1 MLLSAFAYAADHD
14 SLRQR
19 LEDSETAL
27 KLHIHMLAEQ
37 QGRFNELEA
46 KLKGQQQ
53 LEQQEGQLLAQAPP
67 IPPASIAVGE
77 EPERQH
83 VQRDRQLEAAI
94 RALSGRAERTLLR
107 EVLRSWRS
115 HCDKVLML
123 GHMRAALSRKASEWA
138 PSSSS
143 IIDDSTLIAMA
154 EDENL
159 DTDAGP
165 LPSAPVLP
173 PPLIPPLPPLASAPM
188 QEAAHS
194 PPAVKAAGSP
204 LLPPGLVSRLR
215 WRLALSEV
223 CRRKRS
229 ARHLATPAAPCASPL
244 PVPSP
249 AGAGKVGVA
258 PAVLPAS
265 GLSVGLQAAA
275 REAPAGGAEAP
286 LAPLPLKILS
296 KLLPAS
302 SASFVASA
310 DGHSVRLQHL
320 TTENKFLRERVL
332 TLEASM
338 QQLQR
343 EFSEKRELL
352 RHTYVLYHRL
362 LRDPA
367 SERHAYVPASPE
379 RVDAWALKGLAL
391 FRSRDTMQQEADIA
405 DGMEAVLEDTL
416 RLNIHLNV
424 QVEQLKKL
432 VTAAAAAGAELHSDV
447 ASAKGAARTTEPA
460 MAMAAAS
467 SSVRSSSSSSSSTTV
482 GALTVL
488 CPPSEFRRSLNLYD

>member
-19 LEDSETAL
+19 LEDSELSL
-27 KLHIHMLAEQ
+27 KQHIYMLAEQ
-37 QGRFNELEA
+37 QGRYNELEA
-46 KLKGQQQ
+46 KLNGQQQ
-53 LEQQEGQLLAQAPP
+53 LEQPEGQLLAQAPP

-77 EPERQH
+77 EPERHH

-143 IIDDSTLIAMA
+143 IIDDSTLIA

-165 LPSAPVLP
+165 LPSAPVVP
-173 PPLIPPLPPLASAPM
+173 PPLLPPLPSSPM

-194 PPAVKAAGSP
+194 PPAVKAAGAP
-204 LLPPGLVSRLR
+204 LLPPDLVSRLR

-223 CRRKRS
+223 CRKQRS
-229 ARHLATPAAPCASPL
+229 ARHLATPATPCASPL
-244 PVPSP
+244 PVTSP
-249 AGAGKVGVA
+249 AGAGKGGAA
-258 PAVLPAS
+258 PAALPAS

-286 LAPLPLKILS
+286 AGGAEAPLPLKLLS

-302 SASFVASA
+302 ESFVAST

-332 TLEASM
+332 TLEASV

-343 EFSEKRELL
+343 EFSGKRELL

-379 RVDAWALKGLAL
+379 RVDAWALKGLDL
-391 FRSRDTMQQEADIA
+391 FRSRDTVQQEADIA

-432 VTAAAAAGAELHSDV
+432 VAAAAAAGAELKSE
-447 ASAKGAARTTEPA
+447 AARTTEPPA
-460 MAMAAAS
+460 VAMAAEPAS
-467 SSVRSSSSSSSSTTV
+467 SSVRTSV
-482 GALTVL
+482 V
-488 CPPSEFRRSLNLYD
+488 PR

>member
-19 LEDSETAL
+19 LEDSEQSL

-37 QGRFNELEA
+37 QGQYNELEA

-53 LEQQEGQLLAQAPP
+53 EGQLRAQAPP

-83 VQRDRQLEAAI
+83 VQRERQLEAAI

-173 PPLIPPLPPLASAPM
+173 PPLLPPLPPLPSAPM

-223 CRRKRS
+223 CRRQRS
-229 ARHLATPAAPCASPL
+229 ARHLATPAAPCAPPL

-249 AGAGKVGVA
+249 AGAGKGGVA
-258 PAVLPAS
+258 PAVLPAT

-275 REAPAGGAEAP
+275 REAPVGGAE
-286 LAPLPLKILS
+286 APLPLKILS

-302 SASFVASA
+302 PESFVASA

-391 FRSRDTMQQEADIA
+391 FRSRDTVQQEADIA

-424 QVEQLKKL
+424 QVEQLKKI
-432 VTAAAAAGAELHSDV
+432 VAAAAAAGAELQSDV
-447 ASAKGAARTTEPA
+447 ASAKGVARTTEPA

-467 SSVRSSSSSSSSTTV
+467 SSVRSSSSSSSSSSTTV
-482 GALTVL
+482 GAL
-488 CPPSEFRRSLNLYD
+488 PPSREFRRSLNLYD

>member
-19 LEDSETAL
+19 LEDSEQSL

-37 QGRFNELEA
+37 QGQYNELEA

-53 LEQQEGQLLAQAPP
+53 EGQLRAQAPP

-83 VQRDRQLEAAI
+83 VQRERQLEAAI

-173 PPLIPPLPPLASAPM
+173 PPLLPPLPPLPSAPM
-188 QEAAHS
+188 QEAVHS

-223 CRRKRS
+223 CRRQRS
-229 ARHLATPAAPCASPL
+229 ARHLATPAAPCAPPL

-249 AGAGKVGVA
+249 AGAGKGGVA
-258 PAVLPAS
+258 PAVLPAT

-275 REAPAGGAEAP
+275 REAPVGGAE
-286 LAPLPLKILS
+286 APLPLKILS

-302 SASFVASA
+302 PESFVASA

-391 FRSRDTMQQEADIA
+391 FRSRDTVQQEADIA

-424 QVEQLKKL
+424 QVEQLKKI
-432 VTAAAAAGAELHSDV
+432 VAAAAAAGAELQSDV
-447 ASAKGAARTTEPA
+447 ASAKGVARTTEPA

-467 SSVRSSSSSSSSTTV
+467 SSVRSSSSSSSSSTTV
-482 GALTVL
+482 GAL
-488 CPPSEFRRSLNLYD
+488 PPSREFRRSLNLYD

>member
-19 LEDSETAL
+19 LEDSEHSL

-37 QGRFNELEA
+37 QRQYNELEA

-53 LEQQEGQLLAQAPP
+53 EGQLRAQAPP

-83 VQRDRQLEAAI
+83 VQRERQLEAAI

-138 PSSSS
+138 SSSSS

-165 LPSAPVLP
+165 LPSAPVPP
-173 PPLIPPLPPLASAPM
+173 PPLLPPLPPLPSAPM

-223 CRRKRS
+223 CRRQRS
-229 ARHLATPAAPCASPL
+229 ARHLATPAAPCAPPL

-249 AGAGKVGVA
+249 AGAGKGGVA
-258 PAVLPAS
+258 PAVLPAT

-275 REAPAGGAEAP
+275 REAPVGGAE
-286 LAPLPLKILS
+286 APLPLKILS

-302 SASFVASA
+302 PESFVASA

-391 FRSRDTMQQEADIA
+391 FRSRDTVQQEADIA

-424 QVEQLKKL
+424 QVEQLKKI
-432 VTAAAAAGAELHSDV
+432 VAAAAAAGAELQSDV
-447 ASAKGAARTTEPA
+447 ASAKGVARTTEPA

-467 SSVRSSSSSSSSTTV
+467 SSVRSSSSSSSSSTTV
-482 GALTVL
+482 GAL
-488 CPPSEFRRSLNLYD
+488 PPSREFRRSLNLYD

>member
-19 LEDSETAL
+19 LEDSELSL
-27 KLHIHMLAEQ
+27 KQHIYMLAEQ
-37 QGRFNELEA
+37 QGRYNELEA
-46 KLKGQQQ
+46 KLNGQQQ
-53 LEQQEGQLLAQAPP
+53 LEQPEGQLLAQAPP

-77 EPERQH
+77 EPERHH

-173 PPLIPPLPPLASAPM
+173 PPLLPPLPPLPSAPM

-223 CRRKRS
+223 CRRQRS

-249 AGAGKVGVA
+249 AGAGKGGVA
-258 PAVLPAS
+258 PAVLPAT

-275 REAPAGGAEAP
+275 REAPVGGAE
-286 LAPLPLKILS
+286 APLPLKILS

-302 SASFVASA
+302 SKSFVASA

-379 RVDAWALKGLAL
+379 RVDAWALKGLDL
-391 FRSRDTMQQEADIA
+391 FRSRDTVQQEADIA

-432 VTAAAAAGAELHSDV
+432 VAAAAAAGAELKSE
-447 ASAKGAARTTEPA
+447 AARTTEPPA
-460 MAMAAAS
+460 VAMAAEPAS
-467 SSVRSSSSSSSSTTV
+467 SSVRTSV
-482 GALTVL
+482 V
-488 CPPSEFRRSLNLYD
+488 PR

>member
-19 LEDSETAL
+19 LEDSEQSL

-37 QGRFNELEA
+37 QGQYNELEA

-53 LEQQEGQLLAQAPP
+53 EGQLRAQAPP

-173 PPLIPPLPPLASAPM
+173 PLVPLPSAPM

-223 CRRKRS
+223 CRRQRS

-249 AGAGKVGVA
+249 AGAGKGGVA
-258 PAVLPAS
+258 PAVLPAT

-275 REAPAGGAEAP
+275 REAPVGGAEAP
-286 LAPLPLKILS
+286 LPLKIIS

-302 SASFVASA
+302 SESFVASA

-391 FRSRDTMQQEADIA
+391 FRSRDTVQQEADIA

-424 QVEQLKKL
+424 QVEQLKKI
-432 VTAAAAAGAELHSDV
+432 VAAAAAAGAELQSDV
-447 ASAKGAARTTEPA
+447 ASAKGVARTTEPA

-467 SSVRSSSSSSSSTTV
+467 SSVRSSSSSSSSSSSTTV
-482 GALTVL
+482 GAL
-488 CPPSEFRRSLNLYD
+488 PPSETEFRRSSLNLYD

>member
-19 LEDSETAL
+19 LEDSEQSL

-53 LEQQEGQLLAQAPP
+53 LEQQEGQLLAKAAP

-143 IIDDSTLIAMA
+143 IIDDSTLVAMA

-173 PPLIPPLPPLASAPM
+173 PPLLPPLPPLPSAPM

-223 CRRKRS
+223 CRRQRS
-229 ARHLATPAAPCASPL
+229 ARHLATPAAPCAPPL

-249 AGAGKVGVA
+249 AGAGKGGVA
-258 PAVLPAS
+258 PAVLPAT

-275 REAPAGGAEAP
+275 REAPVGGAE
-286 LAPLPLKILS
+286 APLPLKILS

-302 SASFVASA
+302 SKSFVASA

-391 FRSRDTMQQEADIA
+391 FRSRDTVEQEADIA

>member
-19 LEDSETAL
+19 LEDSEQSL

-37 QGRFNELEA
+37 QGQYNELEA

-53 LEQQEGQLLAQAPP
+53 EGQLRAQAPP

-173 PPLIPPLPPLASAPM
+173 PPLLPPLPPLPSAPM

-223 CRRKRS
+223 CRRQRS
-229 ARHLATPAAPCASPL
+229 ARHLATPAAPCAPPL

-249 AGAGKVGVA
+249 AGAGKGGVA
-258 PAVLPAS
+258 PAVLPAT

-275 REAPAGGAEAP
+275 REAPVGGAE
-286 LAPLPLKILS
+286 APLPLKILS

-302 SASFVASA
+302 PESFVASA

-391 FRSRDTMQQEADIA
+391 FRSRDTVQQEADIA

-424 QVEQLKKL
+424 QVEQLKKI
-432 VTAAAAAGAELHSDV
+432 VAAAAAAGAELQSDV
-447 ASAKGAARTTEPA
+447 ASAKGVARTTEPA

-467 SSVRSSSSSSSSTTV
+467 SSVRSSSSSSSSSTTV
-482 GALTVL
+482 GAL
-488 CPPSEFRRSLNLYD
+488 PPSEFRRSLNLYD

>member
-19 LEDSETAL
+19 LEDSEQSL

-37 QGRFNELEA
+37 QGQYNELEA

-53 LEQQEGQLLAQAPP
+53 EGQLRAQAPP

-83 VQRDRQLEAAI
+83 VQRERQLEAAI

-173 PPLIPPLPPLASAPM
+173 PPLLPPLPPLPSAPM

-223 CRRKRS
+223 CRRQRS
-229 ARHLATPAAPCASPL
+229 ARHLATPAAPCAPPL

-249 AGAGKVGVA
+249 AGAGKGGVA
-258 PAVLPAS
+258 PAVLPAT

-275 REAPAGGAEAP
+275 REAPVGGAE
-286 LAPLPLKILS
+286 APLPLKILS

-302 SASFVASA
+302 PESFVASA

-391 FRSRDTMQQEADIA
+391 FRSRDTVQQEADIA

-424 QVEQLKKL
+424 QVEQLKKI
-432 VTAAAAAGAELHSDV
+432 VAAAAAAGAELQSDV
-447 ASAKGAARTTEPA
+447 ASAKGVARTTEPA

-482 GALTVL
+482 GAL
-488 CPPSEFRRSLNLYD
+488 PPSREFRRSLNLYD

>member
-19 LEDSETAL
+19 LEDSEQSL

-37 QGRFNELEA
+37 QGQYNELEA

-53 LEQQEGQLLAQAPP
+53 EGQLRAQAPP

-83 VQRDRQLEAAI
+83 VQRERQLEAAI

-173 PPLIPPLPPLASAPM
+173 PPLLPPLPPLPSAPM

-223 CRRKRS
+223 CRRQRS
-229 ARHLATPAAPCASPL
+229 ARHLATPAAPCAPPL

-249 AGAGKVGVA
+249 AGAGKGGVA
-258 PAVLPAS
+258 PAVLPAT

-275 REAPAGGAEAP
+275 REAPVGGAE
-286 LAPLPLKILS
+286 APLPLKILS

-302 SASFVASA
+302 PESFVASA

-332 TLEASM
+332 TLEASL

-352 RHTYVLYHRL
+352 RHTFVLYHRL

-391 FRSRDTMQQEADIA
+391 FRSRDTVQQEADIA

-424 QVEQLKKL
+424 QVEQLKKI
-432 VTAAAAAGAELHSDV
+432 VAAAAAAGAELQSDV
-447 ASAKGAARTTEPA
+447 ASAKGVARTTEPA

-467 SSVRSSSSSSSSTTV
+467 SSVRSSSSSSSSSSSTTV
-482 GALTVL
+482 GAL
-488 CPPSEFRRSLNLYD
+488 PPSEFRRSLNLYD

>member
-19 LEDSETAL
+19 LEDSEQSL

-37 QGRFNELEA
+37 QGQYNELEA

-53 LEQQEGQLLAQAPP
+53 EGQLRAQAPP

-83 VQRDRQLEAAI
+83 VQRERQLEAAI

-173 PPLIPPLPPLASAPM
+173 PPLLPPLPPLPSAPM

-223 CRRKRS
+223 CRRQRS

-249 AGAGKVGVA
+249 AGAGKGGVA
-258 PAVLPAS
+258 PAVLPAT

-275 REAPAGGAEAP
+275 REAPVGGAE
-286 LAPLPLKILS
+286 APLPLKILS

-302 SASFVASA
+302 PESFVASA

-391 FRSRDTMQQEADIA
+391 FRSRDTVQQEADIA

-424 QVEQLKKL
+424 QVEQLKKI
-432 VTAAAAAGAELHSDV
+432 VAAAAAAGAELQSDV
-447 ASAKGAARTTEPA
+447 ASAKGVARTTEPA

-482 GALTVL
+482 GAL
-488 CPPSEFRRSLNLYD
+488 PPSEFRRSLNLYD

>member
-19 LEDSETAL
+19 LEDSEQSL

-37 QGRFNELEA
+37 QGQYNELEA

-53 LEQQEGQLLAQAPP
+53 EGQLRAQAPP

-83 VQRDRQLEAAI
+83 VQRERQLEAAI

-173 PPLIPPLPPLASAPM
+173 PPLLPPLPPLPSAPM

-223 CRRKRS
+223 CRRQRS
-229 ARHLATPAAPCASPL
+229 ARHLATPAAPCAPPL

-249 AGAGKVGVA
+249 AGAGKGGVA
-258 PAVLPAS
+258 PAVLPAT

-275 REAPAGGAEAP
+275 REAPVGGAE
-286 LAPLPLKILS
+286 APLPLKILS

-302 SASFVASA
+302 PESFVASA

-391 FRSRDTMQQEADIA
+391 FRSRDTVQQEADIA

-424 QVEQLKKL
+424 QVEQLKKI
-432 VTAAAAAGAELHSDV
+432 VAAAAAAGAELQSDV
-447 ASAKGAARTTEPA
+447 ASAKGVARTTEPA

-482 GALTVL
+482 GAL
-488 CPPSEFRRSLNLYD
+488 PPSEFRRSFEPL

>member
-19 LEDSETAL
+19 LEDSEQSL

-37 QGRFNELEA
+37 QGQYNELEA

-53 LEQQEGQLLAQAPP
+53 EGQLRAQAPP

-83 VQRDRQLEAAI
+83 VQRERQLEAAI

-173 PPLIPPLPPLASAPM
+173 PPLLPPLPPLPSAPM

-223 CRRKRS
+223 CRRQRS
-229 ARHLATPAAPCASPL
+229 ARHLATPAAPCAPPL

-249 AGAGKVGVA
+249 AGAGKGGVA
-258 PAVLPAS
+258 PAVLPAT

-275 REAPAGGAEAP
+275 REAPVGGAE
-286 LAPLPLKILS
+286 APLPLKILS

-302 SASFVASA
+302 PESFVASA

-391 FRSRDTMQQEADIA
+391 FRSRDTVQQEADIA

-424 QVEQLKKL
+424 QVEQLKKI
-432 VTAAAAAGAELHSDV
+432 VAAAAAAGAELQSDV
-447 ASAKGAARTTEPA
+447 ASAKGVARTTEPA

-467 SSVRSSSSSSSSTTV
+467 SSVRSSSSSSSSSTTV
-482 GALTVL
+482 GAL
-488 CPPSEFRRSLNLYD
+488 PPSEFRRSLNLYD

>member
-19 LEDSETAL
+19 LEDSEQSL

-37 QGRFNELEA
+37 QGRYNELEA

-53 LEQQEGQLLAQAPP
+53 EGQLRAQAPP

-143 IIDDSTLIAMA
+143 IIDDSTLVAMA

-223 CRRKRS
+223 CRRQRS
-229 ARHLATPAAPCASPL
+229 ARHLATPAAPCAPPL

-249 AGAGKVGVA
+249 AGAGKGGVA
-258 PAVLPAS
+258 PAVLPAT

-275 REAPAGGAEAP
+275 REAPVGGAE
-286 LAPLPLKILS
+286 APLPLKILS

-302 SASFVASA
+302 SKSFVASA

-391 FRSRDTMQQEADIA
+391 FRSRDTVQQEADIA

-424 QVEQLKKL
+424 QVEQLKKI
-432 VTAAAAAGAELHSDV
+432 VAAAAAAGAELQSDV
-447 ASAKGAARTTEPA
+447 ASAKGVARTTEPA

-467 SSVRSSSSSSSSTTV
+467 SSVRSSSSSSSSSTTV
-482 GALTVL
+482 GAL
-488 CPPSEFRRSLNLYD
+488 PPSREFRRSFEPL

>member
-19 LEDSETAL
+19 LEDSEQSL

-37 QGRFNELEA
+37 QGQYNELEA

-53 LEQQEGQLLAQAPP
+53 EGQLRAQAPP

-83 VQRDRQLEAAI
+83 VQRERQLEAAI

-173 PPLIPPLPPLASAPM
+173 PPLLPPLPPLPSAPM

-223 CRRKRS
+223 CRRQRS
-229 ARHLATPAAPCASPL
+229 ARHLATPAAPCAPPL

-249 AGAGKVGVA
+249 AGAGKGGVA
-258 PAVLPAS
+258 PAVLPAT

-275 REAPAGGAEAP
+275 REAPVGGAE
-286 LAPLPLKILS
+286 APLPLKILS

-302 SASFVASA
+302 PESFVASA

-391 FRSRDTMQQEADIA
+391 FRSRDTVQQEADIA

-424 QVEQLKKL
+424 QVEQLKKI
-432 VTAAAAAGAELHSDV
+432 VAAAAAAGAELQSDV
-447 ASAKGAARTTEPA
+447 ASAKGVARTTEPA

-467 SSVRSSSSSSSSTTV
+467 SSVRGSSSSSSSSSTTV
-482 GALTVL
+482 GAL
-488 CPPSEFRRSLNLYD
+488 PPSREFRRSLNLSK

>member
-1 MLLSAFAYAADHD
+1 
-14 SLRQR
+14 
-19 LEDSETAL
+19 
-27 KLHIHMLAEQ
+27 MLAEQ

-53 LEQQEGQLLAQAPP
+53 LEQQEGQLLAKAAP

-107 EVLRSWRS
+107 EVLRSWRT

-143 IIDDSTLIAMA
+143 IIDDSTLVAMA

-249 AGAGKVGVA
+249 AGAGKGGVA

-286 LAPLPLKILS
+286 LGGAEAPLPLKILS

-302 SASFVASA
+302 SKSFVASA

-391 FRSRDTMQQEADIA
+391 FRSRDTVEQEADIA

>member
-19 LEDSETAL
+19 LEDSEQSL

-37 QGRFNELEA
+37 QGQYNELEA

-53 LEQQEGQLLAQAPP
+53 EGQLRAQAPP

-83 VQRDRQLEAAI
+83 VQRERQLEAAI

-173 PPLIPPLPPLASAPM
+173 PPLLPPLPPLPSAPM

-223 CRRKRS
+223 CRRQRS
-229 ARHLATPAAPCASPL
+229 ARHLATPAAPCAPPL

-249 AGAGKVGVA
+249 AGAGKGGVA
-258 PAVLPAS
+258 PAVLPAT

-275 REAPAGGAEAP
+275 REAPVGGAE
-286 LAPLPLKILS
+286 APLPLKILS

-302 SASFVASA
+302 PESFVASA

-391 FRSRDTMQQEADIA
+391 FRSRDTVQQEADIA

-424 QVEQLKKL
+424 QVEQLKKI
-432 VTAAAAAGAELHSDV
+432 VAAAAAAGAELQSDV
-447 ASAKGAARTTEPA
+447 ASAKGVARTTEPA

-467 SSVRSSSSSSSSTTV
+467 SSVRSSSSSSSSSTTV
-482 GALTVL
+482 GAL
-488 CPPSEFRRSLNLYD
+488 PPSREFRRSLNLYD

>member
-19 LEDSETAL
+19 LEDSEQSL

-37 QGRFNELEA
+37 QGQYNELEA

-53 LEQQEGQLLAQAPP
+53 EGQLRAQAPP

-83 VQRDRQLEAAI
+83 VQRERQLEAAI

-173 PPLIPPLPPLASAPM
+173 PPLLPPLPPLPSAPM

-223 CRRKRS
+223 CRRQRS
-229 ARHLATPAAPCASPL
+229 ARHLATPAAPCAPPL

-249 AGAGKVGVA
+249 AGAGKGGVA
-258 PAVLPAS
+258 PAVLPAT

-275 REAPAGGAEAP
+275 REAPVGGAE
-286 LAPLPLKILS
+286 APLPLKILS

-302 SASFVASA
+302 PESFVASA

-391 FRSRDTMQQEADIA
+391 FRSRDTVQQEADIA

-424 QVEQLKKL
+424 QVEQLKKI
-432 VTAAAAAGAELHSDV
+432 VAAAAAAGAELQSDV
-447 ASAKGAARTTEPA
+447 ASAKGVARTTEPA

-467 SSVRSSSSSSSSTTV
+467 SSVRSSSSSSSSSTTV
-482 GALTVL
+482 GAL
-488 CPPSEFRRSLNLYD
+488 PPSEFRRSLNLHD